1 MLPSAFQLVALKFIR
16 SHVATG
22 FVLPVGTG
30 HTTLIRLQQMT
41 LAVSTATQV
50 ACINCW
56 AAREQRDGLCRA
68 TVVPQRAEPRVD
80 VVHIT
85 GSVEAAGI
93 IAAEVVTM

>member
-1 MLPSAFQLVALKFIR
+1 MAFQLVALTFIR
-16 SHVATG
+16 SHVATARILWIG
-22 FVLPVGTG
+22 AW

-41 LAVSTATQV
+41 VAVGTATRV
-50 ACINCW
+50 ASINRW